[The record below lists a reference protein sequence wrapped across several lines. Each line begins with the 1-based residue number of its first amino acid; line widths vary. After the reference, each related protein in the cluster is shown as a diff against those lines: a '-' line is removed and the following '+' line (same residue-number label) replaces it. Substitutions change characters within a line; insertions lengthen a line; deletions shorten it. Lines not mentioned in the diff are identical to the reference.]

1 MYELYSYFLDFSGS
15 SIMVKL
21 VNESPLFAMDQEF
34 MNLFYKKKPTDC
46 ILYSEDGIQF
56 KIHREILSQTEL
68 MQNILTS
75 AKEYCCQNFEIIC
88 PCSKVELGHVVKFLY
103 KGQLNCDSSFDFANI
118 L

>member
-1 MYELYSYFLDFSGS
+1 
-15 SIMVKL
+15 MVKL
-21 VNESPLFAMDQEF
+21 VNEIPLFAMDQEF

-75 AKEYCCQNFEIIC
+75 AKLSCCQNLEIIF
-88 PCSKVELGHVVKFLY
+88 PCSNIELAYVVKFLY
-103 KGQLNCDSSFDFANI
+103 QGQLICDSNFDMSNSDQSI
-118 L
+118 WLP